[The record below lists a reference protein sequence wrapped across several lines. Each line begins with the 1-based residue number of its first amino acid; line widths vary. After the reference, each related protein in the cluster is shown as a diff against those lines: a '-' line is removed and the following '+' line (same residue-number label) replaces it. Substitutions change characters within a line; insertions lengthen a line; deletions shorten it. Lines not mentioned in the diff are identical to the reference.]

1 MSWKQILKI
10 DMDEAREL
18 GDKYAPKDMEQGRK
32 DIAERKE
39 KLRQL
44 QIEESLPKRRRKLQ
58 RYINWMRDNPEQANS
73 ELGNVVQ
80 VNIDMAKE
88 NLMEPENFDRFITA
102 VQLLLRDLENAPKRS
117 TTRKEREELDR
128 QIPKS
133 RRRTNLIDRAKKA
146 NRDDPRMGSGRET
159 KKAAG
164 NVSSKTSGVHR
175 VSYSNRRDKDDKDE

>member
-44 QIEESLPKRRRKLQ
+44 QTEESLPKRRRKLQ
-58 RYINWMRDNPEQANS
+58 RYINWMRDNPEYAKS
-73 ELGNVVQ
+73 ELGDAVQ
-80 VNIDMAKE
+80 YNIDLAKKD
-88 NLMEPENFDRFITA
+88 LMKPENFERFIMA
-102 VQLLLRDLENAPKRS
+102 IQLLLRSAENAPKRS

-133 RRRTNLIDRAKKA
+133 RKKTSLIDRAKKA

-159 KKAAG
+159 KKADG
-164 NVSSKTSGVHR
+164 PVSSKTSGIHR
-175 VSYSNRRDKDDKDE
+175 VSYSQRDKDDKDE